1 MMTAPPIA
9 VSADALLTMRDGDH
23 FELVNGELKEKN
35 KGALACWISGQIAGR
50 MMDFVD
56 DKGGLV
62 FGGGASYRCFHDPDE
77 VRKPD
82 ASYIRPDRLLAIPE
96 GFLEIVP
103 DVAVEVI
110 SPSDLY
116 YEVED
121 KAEEYLEAGV
131 IVVWVINPSN
141 RSVRIFRRDARPVQL
156 GPNDELTAEE
166 IMPGFRCR
174 VADLFPITTAKAR
187 K

>member
-1 MMTAPPIA
+1 MERRIWAR
-9 VSADALLTMRDGDH
+9 VGRRDRELL
-23 FELVNGELKEKN
+23 EL
-35 KGALACWISGQIAGR
+35 
-50 MMDFVD
+50 
-56 DKGGLV
+56 
-62 FGGGASYRCFHDPDE
+62 
-77 VRKPD
+77 
-82 ASYIRPDRLLAIPE
+82 
-96 GFLEIVP
+96 VP

-141 RSVRIFRRDARPVQL
+141 RSVRIFRREARPVQL

-174 VADLFPITTAKAR
+174 VADLFPNTTAEKRAE